1 MGFIFM
7 NAECHTM
14 LFVKKCKREWDAVS
28 SISSCDEQDPGYC
41 QHIGQ
46 GVQRVMP
53 TNRIA
58 TGLQRVK
65 LHDRGCGC
73 MQAQGLHSAKGVCL
87 YEAFMRIAFCKGGV
101 PLQRHIQHTFCTNT
115 YTSM

>member
-1 MGFIFM
+1 M
-7 NAECHTM
+7 
-14 LFVKKCKREWDAVS
+14 
-28 SISSCDEQDPGYC
+28 
-41 QHIGQ
+41 
-46 GVQRVMP
+46 MP

>member
-1 MGFIFM
+1 M
-7 NAECHTM
+7 NSECVM
-14 LFVKKCKREWDAVS
+14 VS

-65 LHDRGCGC
+65 LHHRGCGC
-73 MQAQGLHSAKGVCL
+73 MQAQGLHSAKSFVAKIVGNGYCTETSVQPATVEVREYCIRVCSFR
-87 YEAFMRIAFCKGGV
+87 E
-101 PLQRHIQHTFCTNT
+101 PE
-115 YTSM
+115 